1 MKGNQKLNTKNV
13 QNIASRQENL
23 FVSLSLWPGTVKQ
36 VDIIINKKTLKLFGK
51 TLKVKKFNEIHV
63 PSSAISKKSSFL
75 F

>member
-36 VDIIINKKTLKLFGK
+36 VDIIINKKNTETFWKNFKGK
-51 TLKVKKFNEIHV
+51 EIQWN
-63 PSSAISKKSSFL
+63 PCTE
-75 F
+75 